1 MYELIQLTERT
12 YYIKSPTNIGLFRLD
27 EKNVCL
33 IDSGNDKDAGRRIRQ
48 VLDAN
53 GWQLTAIYN
62 THANAD
68 RIGGNRYLQGQTGC
82 RIRSRSACAAAF
94 LLRRSKYCPQNFS
107 RWARSLNHLSDT
119 TTARVYRQAKA
130 PLTA

>member
-53 GWQLTAIYN
+53 DVGYRSIDTAQAYGNEEGVGAALAESGLPREEFFLTTEDMAAIE
-62 THANAD
+62 ALD
-68 RIGGNRYLQGQTGC
+68 GGESL
-82 RIRSRSACAAAF
+82 F
-94 LLRRSKYCPQNFS
+94 FS
-107 RWARSLNHLSDT
+107 HYDPKTVEWFMSI
-119 TTARVYRQAKA
+119 V
-130 PLTA
+130 

>member
-48 VLDAN
+48 ASN
-53 GWQLTAIYN
+53 GN
-62 THANAD
+62 
-68 RIGGNRYLQGQTGC
+68 G
-82 RIRSRSACAAAF
+82 SCAKT
-94 LLRRSKYCPQNFS
+94 RRSIDVGSCVLPMAN
-107 RWARSLNHLSDT
+107 L
-119 TTARVYRQAKA
+119 
-130 PLTA
+130 

>member
-68 RIGGNRYLQGQTGC
+68 HIGGNQYLQNQTGC
-82 RIRSRSACAAAF
+82 KVYAPGIECDFTRDFSALGQCKGVIGICDIVVQCLANEEVD
-94 LLRRSKYCPQNFS
+94 K
-107 RWARSLNHLSDT
+107 
-119 TTARVYRQAKA
+119 
-130 PLTA
+130 